1 MIVHQASAPVIQPRW
16 IAPSPNLPKIN
27 VDAAV
32 LRNEQRGVAAPIC
45 WDDNG
50 QYLGVS
56 AVLFNAITD
65 LAILESLACGEAL
78 ALAEDLNRHRIH
90 VALDCKTVVSDISD
104 GSSGRYGSIVEEIKA
119 RSRILEKC
127 SFVFEGRAS
136 NSEAHNL
143 ARYSVNLGVKQK
155 AKGLTLN

>member
-1 MIVHQASAPVIQPRW
+1 
-16 IAPSPNLPKIN
+16 
-27 VDAAV
+27 
-32 LRNEQRGVAAPIC
+32 
-45 WDDNG
+45 
-50 QYLGVS
+50 
-56 AVLFNAITD
+56 
-65 LAILESLACGEAL
+65 
-78 ALAEDLNRHRIH
+78 
-90 VALDCKTVVSDISD
+90 VVSDISD